1 MDATETIY
9 YANDMEITETMYFDN
24 NSQHLNFNE
33 SGNKG
38 DVQMS
43 FAMAQLAQAYKIVLP
58 SVLIIVML
66 AMGCTMP
73 LSVRIISGPDY
84 FDIHI
89 YIYTYIHILT
99 YTHVCTYTCAHAHI
113 L

>member
-1 MDATETIY
+1 MDANETIY
-9 YANDMEITETMYFDN
+9 YAKDLETNETIYIDN
-24 NSQHLNFNE
+24 SSQHFNFSE
-33 SGNKG
+33 SVTNHG
-38 DVQMS
+38 VQMS

-73 LSVRIISGPDY
+73 LSVSIISGPDY

-89 YIYTYIHILT
+89 YIHTYI
-99 YTHVCTYTCAHAHI
+99 Y
-113 L
+113 